1 MWQKKSIYKIGSEE
15 QMKMK
20 LDFKSHSFE
29 QQLGDV
35 EGKRK
40 EYLSIFYKT
49 VIWRPESLHLKVRKI
64 ATKIVCLKTACKTL
78 HTVFFRVPI
87 GKFYVWQK
95 SFTQPVVVKK
105 SNMADYFAY
114 LITEIILC
122 MVYQYLFQK
131 GSNQLN
137 NTRIG

>member
-1 MWQKKSIYKIGSEE
+1 MWQKKSIYKSEE

-78 HTVFFRVPI
+78 HTVFFRIPI

-95 SFTQPVVVKK
+95 NQICLTEATTLHILSSKLFFAWCI
-105 SNMADYFAY
+105 NIYFKRVQIKQ
-114 LITEIILC
+114 ITPGLD
-122 MVYQYLFQK
+122 K
-131 GSNQLN
+131 ARDNQC
-137 NTRIG
+137 